1 MSDGCHAVM
10 IHRNNLYK
18 VSLLTWSELHGK
30 LWAQEPQANRDVWKL
45 VWILNIFDKWEE
57 HHDDNMSNWVLWY
70 LRLPKS
76 LGLPL
81 EEKVDSKGKA
91 AGEEICRTSEKVHWC
106 QRAQKGVPNSVDPIW
121 WPQCFCQM
129 LTLPISFIRCVVT
142 GLDHL
147 MRCGNSKL
155 WKDHKCIP
163 RTMAKLFVLCT
174 KNGRTFGERMLIF
187 NLRFCPGYIF
197 SLSIYFP
204 ADLVLVD
211 SRRLRETS
219 RCFEKRCIHLKLA
232 WQPTIWGRCA
242 RLGWIWLNW
251 STWAPNPTDLV
262 YSTCS

>member
-1 MSDGCHAVM
+1 MSDGWEIWYICQILHTKVHWKKEKFLGLGGLGIHYPWIHYTTINIPQTSSKCKWNSCHAVM

-147 MRCGNSKL
+147 MRCGNSKAL
-155 WKDHKCIP
+155 KRSQVYPKNYGKAICALHQKWKDLWWENVDLQFTI
-163 RTMAKLFVLCT
+163 
-174 KNGRTFGERMLIF
+174 
-187 NLRFCPGYIF
+187 
-197 SLSIYFP
+197 LS
-204 ADLVLVD
+204 
-211 SRRLRETS
+211 R
-219 RCFEKRCIHLKLA
+219 IHF
-232 WQPTIWGRCA
+232 
-242 RLGWIWLNW
+242 
-251 STWAPNPTDLV
+251 
-262 YSTCS
+262 